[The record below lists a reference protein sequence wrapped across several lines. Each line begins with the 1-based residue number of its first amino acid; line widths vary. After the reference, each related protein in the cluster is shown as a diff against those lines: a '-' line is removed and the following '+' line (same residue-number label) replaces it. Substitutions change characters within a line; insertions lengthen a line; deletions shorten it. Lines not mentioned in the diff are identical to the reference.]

1 MNNCG
6 MRMGRIAHLYN
17 LLNINNIQSRD
28 CMTELSG
35 YMVFM
40 KVVSV
45 VPYFM
50 ATQSCDFY
58 YS

>member
-1 MNNCG
+1 
-6 MRMGRIAHLYN
+6 MGRITHLYN

-35 YMVFM
+35 YMVFI

-45 VPYFM
+45 VPYLM
-50 ATQSCDFY
+50 AAQSCSFY
-58 YS
+58 V